1 MLLSTRSCMP
11 LKLYEDCFFFSL
23 EKLRV
28 VTKIGNL
35 RGIMTK
41 LEFFSFL
48 QQSKELH
55 EKTWLQNIILRK
67 N

>member
-1 MLLSTRSCMP
+1 MLLSTRSCVP
-11 LKLYEDCFFFSL
+11 LKLYEDFFFRWK
-23 EKLRV
+23 KLPV

-41 LEFFSFL
+41 LEFFSFFL